1 MKHTSH
7 TRAVRFFSG
16 LFYFFSIF
24 MLIAL
29 LLPGQLHSQ
38 WIPQSI
44 PVNKPITA
52 LEFTDSLNGWA
63 LTGWGPEQD
72 TCYIL
77 RTSNEGNNWLVQQ
90 KFYNYTFYSMDMV
103 DSMVGY
109 ASGVGGGGGFTL
121 LLKTTN
127 GGLNWIDLNMPT
139 LGVGLI
145 DIFFVNRDSGY
156 VCSDVFVSFG
166 VWRTTNGGANW
177 ERKVNGLNQFP
188 YKLFFINF
196 STGYCGGD
204 FTLFKTINSGDN
216 WFAINGFS
224 AIIKSIF
231 FLNENSGW
239 VGLANSRLAHTTN
252 GGLNWSY
259 QLPNFTVGS
268 TTDLYFYDS
277 LKGWGGNRNLKI
289 IKTTTG
295 GSVWGFQVTSSASFT
310 ISFLDSLRGWTG
322 DIGISRTTNGGGII
336 THINSYTNF
345 IPEDYILYQN
355 YPNPFN
361 SQAKISFEVKS
372 NSFVKLIIYDIAGR
386 EINIWQSN
394 GILLSGR
401 HEFLF
406 DAKGLSSGVYFY
418 KLEARTQDGVVVFSK
433 SKKMI
438 LSK

>member
-1 MKHTSH
+1 MKTIK
-7 TRAVRFFSG
+7 
-16 LFYFFSIF
+16 LFIILYALCNLSIPTT
-24 MLIAL
+24 IY
-29 LLPGQLHSQ
+29 SQ
-38 WIPQSI
+38 WYQQSI
-44 PVNKPITA
+44 PVSNPIVG
-52 LEFTDSLNGWA
+52 LEFVDSLRGWA
-63 LTGWGPEQD
+63 ATSSYQD
-72 TCYIL
+72 TSYVL
-77 RTSNEGNNWLVQQ
+77 YTTNGGNNWNVQL
-90 KFYNYTFYSMDMV
+90 KITGIEFEVLDAV
-103 DSMVGY
+103 DSSVIYLGGY
-109 ASGVGGGGGFTL
+109 KYSVPTWTTL
-121 LLKTTN
+121 LLKSTN
-127 GGLNWIDLNMPT
+127 AGTNWVDMNMT
-139 LGVGLI
+139 VSIGF
-145 DIFFVNRDSGY
+145 DDMFFVNRDSGY
-156 VCSDVFVSFG
+156 MCENTIVELY
-166 VWRTTNGGANW
+166 RTTNGGANW
-177 ERKVNGLNQFP
+177 ERKINGINQFP

-224 AIIKSIF
+224 AIVKSIF

-239 VGLANSRLAHTTN
+239 VGLANSRLARTTN

-259 QLPNFTVGS
+259 QLPNFSVGS

-277 LKGWGGNRNLKI
+277 LKGWGGTRLSRI
-289 IKTTTG
+289 LKTTTSG
-295 GSVWGFQVTSSASFT
+295 NVWGYQRDSSASYT
-310 ISFLDSLRGWTG
+310 ISFIDSSNGWTG
-322 DIGISRTTNGGGII
+322 DMGVSHTTNGGGII

-345 IPEDYILYQN
+345 IPEDYKLYQN

-361 SQAKISFEVKS
+361 SHTKISFEVKS
-372 NSFVKLIIYDIAGR
+372 NSFVKLIIYDITGR

-418 KLEARTQDGVVVFSK
+418 KLEARSQDGVVVFSK

>member
-1 MKHTSH
+1 MFINAFNTGS
-7 TRAVRFFSG
+7 V
-16 LFYFFSIF
+16 Y
-24 MLIAL
+24 
-29 LLPGQLHSQ
+29 SQ
-38 WIPQSI
+38 WYQQSI
-44 PVNKPITA
+44 PVSNPIVG
-52 LEFTDSLNGWA
+52 LEFVDSLRGWA
-63 LTGWGPEQD
+63 ATSSYQD
-72 TCYIL
+72 TSYIL
-77 RTSNEGNNWLVQQ
+77 YTTNGGNNWNIQLKITGIEFEVL
-90 KFYNYTFYSMDMV
+90 DAV
-103 DSMVGY
+103 DSSVIYLGGY
-109 ASGVGGGGGFTL
+109 RYSGPPWTL
-121 LLKTTN
+121 LLKSTN
-127 GGLNWIDLNMPT
+127 GGTNWVDMNMT
-139 LGVGLI
+139 VSNGF
-145 DIFFVNRDSGY
+145 DDMFFVNRDSGY
-156 VCSDVFVSFG
+156 MCENTFVELY
-166 VWRTTNGGANW
+166 RTTNGGVNW
-177 ERKVNGLNQFP
+177 ERKINGLNQFP

-345 IPEDYILYQN
+345 IPEDYKLYQN

-361 SQAKISFEVKS
+361 SQTKISFEVKS
-372 NSFVKLIIYDIAGR
+372 NSFVKLIIYDITGR
-386 EINIWQSN
+386 EINIWQSD

-418 KLEARTQDGVVVFSK
+418 KLEARTQDGVVIFSK

>member
-1 MKHTSH
+1 MKHTPH
-7 TRAVRFFSG
+7 TRAVRFLSG
-16 LFYFFSIF
+16 LFYFFSIV

-29 LLPGQLHSQ
+29 PGHLHSQ

-63 LTGWGPEQD
+63 VTGWGPEQD

-77 RTSNEGNNWLVQQ
+77 HTSNEGNNWLVQQ

-166 VWRTTNGGANW
+166 VWRTTNGGLTF
-177 ERKVNGLNQFP
+177 ERKASGINAFP
-188 YKLFFINF
+188 TRLFFLNY
-196 STGYCGGD
+196 STGYCGASSN
-204 FTLFKTINSGDN
+204 LFKTTNAGEN
-216 WFAINGFS
+216 WSSIGSFS
-224 AIIKSIF
+224 EFILSIF
-231 FLNENSGW
+231 FLNELTGWLGQSGGKIFYSSNGGISWINKGIQNFFNNISEVYFINSNRGW
-239 VGLANSRLAHTTN
+239 AGTGGRFKIFTTTN
-252 GGLNWSY
+252 GGL
-259 QLPNFTVGS
+259 
-268 TTDLYFYDS
+268 
-277 LKGWGGNRNLKI
+277 
-289 IKTTTG
+289 
-295 GSVWGFQVTSSASFT
+295 VWGYQVDSSTSKS
-310 ISFLDSLRGWTG
+310 ISIVDSLRGWTG
-322 DIGISRTTNGGGII
+322 DFGIAHTTNGGGII

-345 IPEDYILYQN
+345 IPEDYKLYQN

-361 SQAKISFEVKS
+361 SQTKISFEVKS

-394 GILLSGR
+394 GILMSGS

-406 DAKGLSSGVYFY
+406 DAGALSSGVYFY
-418 KLEARTQDGVVVFSK
+418 KIEVSSESGNTLFRG
-433 SKKMI
+433 SKKMM
-438 LSK
+438 LVK